1 VDGAS
6 ALSRPADASAAGGV
20 PTGRP
25 VTLAYRG
32 MVTCPHALASAAGAD
47 ALRVGGSAVDAA
59 IAASAVLSVVYPHMT
74 SIGGDAF
81 WLIHDATTG
90 AVRYVGGGG
99 RAAERA
105 TIGWFAGRGLD
116 AIPMSGILPATVTV
130 PGAVDTWCEAH
141 AAYGR
146 LPLARDLAA
155 AVEYARD
162 GFPATAQL
170 AGFVGVAAGL
180 LGASADAAR
189 IFLPGGAPPRPG
201 QRLRNP
207 DLARTLEAIAAAGRA
222 GFYEGE
228 VAAEA
233 ARYARAEGG
242 LFTAADWARQRARWE
257 PPLQGSYRG
266 VTLYE
271 TPPPTQGFTVLQ
283 MLALLEE
290 FDLGALPHLGPD
302 AVHLQVQAK
311 QLAFHDRDRFL
322 ADPDFAPVPIERL
335 LSAEHVAERRR
346 AIDPGRA
353 LSWDAV
359 PSTGSLAGDTV
370 YVAAVDAQGNAAS
383 LIQSVYGLFG
393 SGVVAGRTGVLLQ
406 NRGAYFTLDPAH
418 PNRLEPGKRPLH
430 TLIASLAFRGDRLW
444 QVLGCMGADGQ
455 PQIHLQAYT
464 ALIDWGLDVQQAVEA
479 PRWLSG
485 RFALGEP
492 RDLLHLEDRF
502 LPGTVEALEA
512 RGHLIE
518 RWEAWNGRV
527 GHAHGITV
535 DPDTGA
541 LAGGADPRS
550 DGAAIG
556 Y

>member
-1 VDGAS
+1 VDGAGG
-6 ALSRPADASAAGGV
+6 LSDAAATGPADP

-25 VTLAYRG
+25 VTLAFRG
-32 MVTCPHALASAAGAD
+32 MVACPHALASAAGVD
-47 ALRVGGSAVDAA
+47 ALRAGGSAVDAA

-74 SIGGDAF
+74 SVGGDAF
-81 WLIHDATTG
+81 WLVHDAATG
-90 AVRYVGGGG
+90 AVRYLGGAG
-99 RAAERA
+99 RAAESA
-105 TIGWFAGRGLD
+105 TVGWFGERGLS
-116 AIPMSGILPATVTV
+116 AIPLSGILPATLTV

-170 AGFVGVAAGL
+170 AAFAARAAEL
-180 LGASADAAR
+180 LSATPDAAR
-189 IFLPGGAPPRPG
+189 IFLPGGAPPRTG

-207 DLARTLEAIAAAGRA
+207 DLARTLEAIARDGRA
-222 GFYEGE
+222 GFYEGD

-242 LFTAADWARQRARWE
+242 FFTAADWARQRARWE
-257 PPLQGSYRG
+257 APLRGTYRG
-266 VTLYE
+266 VTLYQ

-283 MLALLEE
+283 MLALLES
-290 FDLGALPHLGPD
+290 FDLGRLPYLGPD
-302 AVHLQVQAK
+302 HVHLLVQAK

-322 ADPDFAPVPIERL
+322 ADPDFAPVPIDRL
-335 LSAEHVAERRR
+335 LSAAHVAARRR
-346 AIDPGRA
+346 AIDRARA
-353 LSWDAV
+353 LSWDAI
-359 PSTGSLAGDTV
+359 PATGGLAGDTV
-370 YVAAVDAQGNAAS
+370 YVAAVDADGNAAS
-383 LIQSVYGLFG
+383 LIHSVYGLFG
-393 SGVVAGRTGVLLQ
+393 SGVVAGRTGILLQ
-406 NRGAYFTLDPAH
+406 NRGAYFSLDPAH

-464 ALIDWGLDVQQAVEA
+464 ALIDWGLDIQQAVEA

-492 RDLLHLEDRF
+492 RDLLHMEGRF
-502 LPGTVEALEA
+502 PAGTIEALER
-512 RGHLIE
+512 RGHVVN
-518 RWEAWNGRV
+518 RWGPWSDRA

-535 DPDTGA
+535 DPETGA
-541 LAGGADPRS
+541 RAGGADPRS